1 MKSYLTAIL
10 TLSSLLGFGVS
21 ANAQDEAVVNVPFEF
36 VAGGATL
43 SAGRYSVSRLA
54 PTAHRGLF
62 LGSYNKQGAFVLP
75 LAFDEIPS
83 GRQPTLSF
91 EHVGDKYF
99 LSKVET
105 LDGVYTFGI
114 PHAVARVGQ
123 MKDQG
128 ALSSSGVN

>member
-21 ANAQDEAVVNVPFEF
+21 ASAQDEAGVSVPFEF

-54 PTAHRGLF
+54 PAANRGLF
-62 LGSYNKQGAFVLP
+62 LESFNKQRAFVLP
-75 LAFDEIPS
+75 LAFDETTS

-91 EHVGDKYF
+91 EHVGGKYF
-99 LSKVET
+99 LSKLET
-105 LDGVYTFGI
+105 QDGVYTFGV
-114 PHAVARVGQ
+114 PRAVDTVGQ
-123 MKDQG
+123 LKNQG
-128 ALSSSGVN
+128 APSSSGAN